1 MADNMTDSVLVVTDR
16 LYTVLNAAKA
26 TFSYT
31 VGART
36 VTLQDVWFGDGE
48 NDTLPRS
55 PCLVVEPGLLR
66 SPLAGVPSQVEN
78 SIGVEL
84 LLYHTTLNAS
94 RADSRRE
101 TMGLADVIRTWLHN
115 NHLNL
120 QNAGGDRIVIHGWV
134 TTLEPGY
141 AYKTST
147 LYNAVQMT
155 WTGITKT
162 RLKTT

>member
-1 MADNMTDSVLVVTDR
+1 MPDNMTDNVLVVSER

-26 TFSYT
+26 TLNYT
-31 VGART
+31 DTRT
-36 VTLQDVWFGDGE
+36 VTLQDVWYGDD
-48 NDTLPRS
+48 DTTPTT
-55 PCLVVEPGLLR
+55 PCLVVEPGILR

-78 SIGVEL
+78 SIDVEL
-84 LLYHTTLNAS
+84 LLYHGTLNVPKA
-94 RADSRRE
+94 ASRRE
-101 TMGLADVIRTWLHN
+101 AIGIAQVIRTWLHE

-120 QNAGGDRIVIHGWV
+120 QNSSGDRIVIHGWV

-141 AYKTST
+141 AYKQGT